1 MSSLTVSC
9 FGKLPFH
16 REFLRVGLGSPGA
29 ASVVRWVEGA
39 HAAWSRA
46 GDAPTETPLVR
57 FATATE
63 HGGVVAGVVRQSSDG
78 LRRHPVA
85 FFIEDPARVERA
97 DWPLLPLAL
106 AEPWTALAE
115 LSARRWDDHAAL
127 AAALAAGTPAPD
139 WDAARM
145 ARREAL
151 AAPCTG
157 SPWEAL
163 TGARGD
169 DARHVA
175 ANLLAVAEA
184 QRAARSEAEG
194 VSVALP
200 LPSDPTLAPSRASLW
215 LELLDLAAGASVSGP
230 AIALGDTPPRLVA
243 FYRPPEGPDLAAVL
257 SSLDMAPIDDLAE
270 AWQTLPAAGSE
281 LTRAVDALVGATVKG
296 TLGDLPGRLRNAAA
310 T

>member
-1 MSSLTVSC
+1 VSTLPVSC

-16 REFLRVGLGSPGA
+16 REFLRIGLGTPGA
-29 ASVVRWVEGA
+29 ASVVRWVDGA
-39 HAAWSRA
+39 HAAWSRS
-46 GDAPTETPLVR
+46 GDPPAETPLVR
-57 FATATE
+57 FAMATE

-85 FFIEDPARVERA
+85 FFIEDPARVARA

-106 AEPWTALAE
+106 AGPWTE
-115 LSARRWDDHAAL
+115 LSALSARSWDDHDAL
-127 AAALAAGTPAPD
+127 TGALAAGTPALD
-139 WDAARM
+139 WEAARA

-151 AAPCTG
+151 AAPCPG

-163 TGARGD
+163 TGVRGD

-184 QRAARSEAEG
+184 QRAARSTAEG

-200 LPSDPTLAPSRASLW
+200 LPPDPGLAPSRASLW
-215 LELLDLAAGASVSGP
+215 LELLDLAAGMAESGP
-230 AIALGDTPPRLVA
+230 AIALRDTPPRLVA

-281 LTRAVDALVGATVKG
+281 RARAVDALVGTAATG
-296 TLGDLPGRLRNAAA
+296 ALGDLPGRLGNAAA